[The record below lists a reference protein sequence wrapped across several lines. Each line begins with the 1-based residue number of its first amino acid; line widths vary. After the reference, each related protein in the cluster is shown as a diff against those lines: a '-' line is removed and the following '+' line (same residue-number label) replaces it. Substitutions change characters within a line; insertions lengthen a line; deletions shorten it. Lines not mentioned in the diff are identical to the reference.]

1 MKSSELQAA
10 LLALDEIT
18 AQRDEA
24 RWLVCEMQS
33 EREQG
38 TPEGW
43 AEEFGWAYL
52 IPQRAKEQ

>member
-1 MKSSELQAA
+1 MSSSELQAA

-43 AEEFGWAYL
+43 AEEFGWEYL
-52 IPQRAKEQ
+52 VQKKSRQQ